1 MSFTVVSTFSGCGG
15 SCLGYK
21 MAGGKLL
28 LAVEWDDNAV
38 ATYKANFPDVDV
50 FHGDIAKLS
59 VEEVLKRT
67 GLKPGELDI
76 FDGSPPCQG
85 FSTAGKREFSDSR
98 NQLFKEYVR
107 LLKGLQPKTFVM
119 ENVSGMVKGQ
129 MKIIF
134 AEILK
139 DLKQAGYKVS
149 ARLLNAMHY
158 GVPQS
163 RERMIFIGVR
173 EDLSVEPCHPS
184 GSSRT
189 ISIEESCRNVDHR
202 TMPPPFR
209 EFNRKVWNKQKHGEN
224 GYLSSTGKDSG
235 FNHVRV
241 HPKKPCPTIPK
252 SCVFGGFSGLTHW
265 DEPRSLSIG
274 ELMRATSF
282 PDNYIFLGNYEDAHN
297 RIGNCVPPKL
307 MYAVSKH
314 IYENILSKIL

>member
-38 ATYKANFPDVDV
+38 ATYKANFPDVQV

-67 GLKPGELDI
+67 GLKTGELDL

-85 FSTAGKREFSDSR
+85 FSMAGERNFSDSR

-129 MKIIF
+129 MKLMF

-139 DLKQAGYKVS
+139 ELKSAGYKVS

-173 EDLSVEPCHPS
+173 EDLSVDPSHPA
-184 GSSRT
+184 GISRVT
-189 ISIEESCRNVDHR
+189 
-202 TMPPPFR
+202 TAR
-209 EFNRKVWNKQKHGEN
+209 EAIGDETPSDIDNLSPLYRRYWEGAKHGEPM
-224 GYLSSTGKDSG
+224 GKSFADMKL
-235 FNHVRV
+235 
-241 HPKKPCPTIPK
+241 HPDRPVPTIRR
-252 SCVFGGFSGLTHW
+252 GGKQAHW
-265 DEPRSLSIG
+265 SEPRWLALNEFAKCS
-274 ELMRATSF
+274 SF
-282 PDNYIFLGNYEDAHN
+282 PSSFKWTDKHN
-297 RIGNCVPPKL
+297 ALQRIGNCVPPKL

-314 IYENILSKIL
+314 IYENILTKVK